1 MNAFEYD
8 QGAQGES
15 LAGWQLA
22 AILNGEAVR
31 ETMRGEGTG
40 ALDLQVKF
48 PVTYPAA
55 THQQLAVQ
63 VKTGPSFA
71 KWTETKSRWRLD
83 NIDRGH
89 VEKWRNTN
97 QPVMLLWVRLDPWTK
112 VYWKLIATN
121 SPLATL
127 SFSENHL
134 VTPAARFEIER
145 LLQMHRMVRKPL
157 PLITVHKLQR
167 TSEIRNWAR
176 QRFRG
181 ITGRHQGPLG
191 TVSIS
196 TYAWRHLTRVTR
208 PQSHIADSL
217 TVLPYA
223 TQLLKIRPHQL
234 QTLGQLSTECGGRT
248 QISRKVLAIYRDVR
262 FSDKGNCVVYIRLDE
277 RVSYPTNW
285 EQTSLIRA
293 RVLQELRLESI
304 YRKPAR

>member
-8 QGAQGES
+8 QGAQGKS

-112 VYWKLIATN
+112 VYL
-121 SPLATL
+121 
-127 SFSENHL
+127 
-134 VTPAARFEIER
+134 
-145 LLQMHRMVRKPL
+145 
-157 PLITVHKLQR
+157 
-167 TSEIRNWAR
+167 
-176 QRFRG
+176 
-181 ITGRHQGPLG
+181 
-191 TVSIS
+191 
-196 TYAWRHLTRVTR
+196 
-208 PQSHIADSL
+208 
-217 TVLPYA
+217 
-223 TQLLKIRPHQL
+223 
-234 QTLGQLSTECGGRT
+234 
-248 QISRKVLAIYRDVR
+248 
-262 FSDKGNCVVYIRLDE
+262 
-277 RVSYPTNW
+277 
-285 EQTSLIRA
+285 
-293 RVLQELRLESI
+293 
-304 YRKPAR
+304 